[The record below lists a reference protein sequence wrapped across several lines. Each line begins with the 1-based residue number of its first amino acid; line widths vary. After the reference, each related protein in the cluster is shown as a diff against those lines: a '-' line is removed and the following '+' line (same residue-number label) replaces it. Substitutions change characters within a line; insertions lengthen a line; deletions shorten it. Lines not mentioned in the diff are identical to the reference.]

1 MILKKQK
8 QSVLWSLDDFG
19 YLEADDKRKRKLL
32 LRQVQEAAASRHTE
46 FKVMELDFRNNTMKL
61 KFHLKPL
68 TMHEYNAFKGLGKGK
83 AEAE

>member
-1 MILKKQK
+1 
-8 QSVLWSLDDFG
+8 
-19 YLEADDKRKRKLL
+19 LEADDKRKRKLL